1 MRPRADSVS
10 MADDDDD
17 NVNTKE
23 CQYKAGVDVE
33 NGAQFGNVCT
43 RLGRGV
49 KELLSKKIGVHHQTR
64 DLEDP
69 DNLRLYQQLYS
80 YATEGKK
87 GIFNDTIAK
96 KPHDPNASIQLL
108 SRRSP
113 ENNTFVHIAVTF
125 GHPQLAAE
133 ILQLHKPLLLEKNFE
148 GDTALHIAAKT
159 GDVDT
164 TNTLLREARGTTDV
178 ETNDDVLTLLR
189 MKNNEENTA
198 LHEALIGGHQSAAKR
213 LIEADP
219 AVSLYT
225 NKEQKSALYLAAEQ
239 GFVEILKIM
248 NERAVDKNTQI
259 QGNSPLLAAIH
270 GCHNKEVLKIIS
282 NMEANILNSKDEKG
296 RTPLHCAASIDYL
309 DGVRFLL
316 ELRLSDSHQM
326 DHGGNFPIH
335 SASSKGHVK
344 IVKELLRHCPDSR
357 ELKNSSGQNIL
368 HVAARFGKDN
378 LVKYFLKNGEFRML
392 INKKDNLGNTP
403 LHLATMYHHH
413 KVVYLL
419 TWDRRTN
426 LKVVNG
432 RGTTALDISEST
444 LETTASSHGT
454 IPAVKAEANGSE
466 QNPRDSS
473 SLEPELDQILLEP
486 AMERKSNK
494 LDRQSPPSRTP
505 AGKIWYKTVAT
516 ARCLINA
523 LVNFLEYPK
532 TWVEATRDMLMVVA
546 TMISTTTFQA
556 VINPPGGVWEE
567 DKTNGTI
574 SYCTDDNK
582 CLAGTAVAGNSLRD
596 DFLMFVRFNTVSFI
610 ASLSVT
616 LLLVGGFPLQNRLIM
631 WLLSVAMCITLSS
644 MTFTYM
650 HALAIVIPDET
661 EIFDSY
667 DGIFSISIIA
677 WASLLLSI
685 ALIHTI
691 RLIIWLARKFS
702 RRFKHNIPK
711 SLRNAV
717 DSSTAPARHRNKN
730 F

>member
-1 MRPRADSVS
+1 MADKELGEAPVRPRADSVS

-23 CQYKAGVDVE
+23 CQYKAGLDVE

-43 RLGRGV
+43 RLGRSV
-49 KELLSKKIGVHHQTR
+49 KELLSKKIGAHHQTR
-64 DLEDP
+64 DFEDP

-80 YATEGKK
+80 YATVGKK

-96 KPHDPNASIQLL
+96 KLHDPNASIQLL

-113 ENNTFVHIAVTF
+113 ENDTFVHIAVTF
-125 GHPQLAAE
+125 GHAQLAAE
-133 ILQLHKPLLLEKNFE
+133 ILQLHKPLL
-148 GDTALHIAAKT
+148 
-159 GDVDT
+159 
-164 TNTLLREARGTTDV
+164 
-178 ETNDDVLTLLR
+178 

-239 GFVEILKIM
+239 GLVEILKIM

-296 RTPLHCAASIDYL
+296 RTPLHYAASIDYL

-326 DHGGNFPIH
+326 DNGGNFPIH

-432 RGTTALDISEST
+432 RGMTALDISEST
-444 LETTASSHGT
+444 LETTASNHG
-454 IPAVKAEANGSE
+454 V
-466 QNPRDSS
+466 
-473 SLEPELDQILLEP
+473 SLCYIYSYHILL
-486 AMERKSNK
+486 MMMIFGYHNNQGNSFK
-494 LDRQSPPSRTP
+494 LLVLSSQMMWV
-505 AGKIWYKTVAT
+505 I
-516 ARCLINA
+516 CL
-523 LVNFLEYPK
+523 
-532 TWVEATRDMLMVVA
+532 
-546 TMISTTTFQA
+546 Q
-556 VINPPGGVWEE
+556 
-567 DKTNGTI
+567 TI
-574 SYCTDDNK
+574 SH
-582 CLAGTAVAGNSLRD
+582 LSL
-596 DFLMFVRFNTVSFI
+596 
-610 ASLSVT
+610 
-616 LLLVGGFPLQNRLIM
+616 
-631 WLLSVAMCITLSS
+631 ITL
-644 MTFTYM
+644 
-650 HALAIVIPDET
+650 
-661 EIFDSY
+661 
-667 DGIFSISIIA
+667 
-677 WASLLLSI
+677 
-685 ALIHTI
+685 
-691 RLIIWLARKFS
+691 K
-702 RRFKHNIPK
+702 
-711 SLRNAV
+711 
-717 DSSTAPARHRNKN
+717 
-730 F
+730 

>member
-1 MRPRADSVS
+1 MADKELGEATVRPRADSVS

-43 RLGRGV
+43 RLGRSV
-49 KELLSKKIGVHHQTR
+49 KELLSKKIGAHHQTR
-64 DLEDP
+64 DFEDP

-87 GIFNDTIAK
+87 GIFKDTIAK
-96 KPHDPNASIQLL
+96 KLHDPNASIQLL

-125 GHPQLAAE
+125 GHAQLAAE

-178 ETNDDVLTLLR
+178 ENNDDVLTLLR

-239 GFVEILKIM
+239 GLVEILKIM

-296 RTPLHCAASIDYL
+296 RTPLHYAASIDYL

-344 IVKELLRHCPDSR
+344 IVKEMLRHCPDSR

-413 KVVYLL
+413 KVVYLF

-432 RGTTALDISEST
+432 RGMTALDISEST
-444 LETTASSHGT
+444 LETTASYHGCVRYKS
-454 IPAVKAEANGSE
+454 AF
-466 QNPRDSS
+466 SS
-473 SLEPELDQILLEP
+473 
-486 AMERKSNK
+486 
-494 LDRQSPPSRTP
+494 
-505 AGKIWYKTVAT
+505 
-516 ARCLINA
+516 
-523 LVNFLEYPK
+523 
-532 TWVEATRDMLMVVA
+532 
-546 TMISTTTFQA
+546 
-556 VINPPGGVWEE
+556 PG
-567 DKTNGTI
+567 
-574 SYCTDDNK
+574 
-582 CLAGTAVAGNSLRD
+582 
-596 DFLMFVRFNTVSFI
+596 
-610 ASLSVT
+610 
-616 LLLVGGFPLQNRLIM
+616 
-631 WLLSVAMCITLSS
+631 
-644 MTFTYM
+644 
-650 HALAIVIPDET
+650 
-661 EIFDSY
+661 
-667 DGIFSISIIA
+667 
-677 WASLLLSI
+677 
-685 ALIHTI
+685 
-691 RLIIWLARKFS
+691 
-702 RRFKHNIPK
+702 
-711 SLRNAV
+711 
-717 DSSTAPARHRNKN
+717 
-730 F
+730 

>member
-1 MRPRADSVS
+1 MADKELGEATVRPQADSVS
-10 MADDDDD
+10 MADDNDD

-43 RLGRGV
+43 RLERSV
-49 KELLSKKIGVHHQTR
+49 KELLSMQIGAHHQTG
-64 DLEDP
+64 DFEDP
-69 DNLRLYQQLYS
+69 DNLRLYQQLYR

-96 KPHDPNASIQLL
+96 KLHDPNASIQLL

-125 GHPQLAAE
+125 GHAQLAAE

-159 GDVDT
+159 GD
-164 TNTLLREARGTTDV
+164 DV
-178 ETNDDVLTLLR
+178 NETS
-189 MKNNEENTA
+189 A
-198 LHEALIGGHQSAAKR
+198 LPEPLFGGHQSAAKR

-239 GFVEILKIM
+239 GLVEILKIM

-259 QGNSPLLAAIH
+259 QGNSPLLAAIL

-316 ELRLSDSHQM
+316 EIRLSDSHQM

-432 RGTTALDISEST
+432 RGMTALEISEST

-466 QNPRDSS
+466 QNPRDPS
-473 SLEPELDQILLEP
+473 SLKPELDQILLEP
-486 AMERKSNK
+486 GMERKSNK
-494 LDRQSPPSRTP
+494 LDRQSPPSRTTAAP

-523 LVNFLEYPK
+523 LVNCLEYPK

-546 TMISTTTFQA
+546 TMISTATFQA
-556 VINPPGGVWEE
+556 VINPPGGVWGE

-574 SYCTDDNK
+574 SYCTDDNR
-582 CLAGTAVAGNSLRD
+582 CLAGTAVAGNSYPEG
-596 DFLMFVRFNTVSFI
+596 FIMFVRLNTISFL

-631 WLLSVAMCITLSS
+631 WLLSMAMCITLSS

-650 HALAIVIPDET
+650 QALALVIPDT
-661 EIFDSY
+661 EFFESY
-667 DGIFSISIIA
+667 EYDDLFNTSNIA
-677 WASLLLSI
+677 WGSLLLCI

-691 RLIIWLARKFS
+691 RLVIWLARKFW
-702 RRFKHNIPK
+702 RRFKHDIPK

-717 DSSTAPARHRNKN
+717 DSLTAPARHRTNK